1 MGEDAEGAAENVSK
15 LRQQMLALTGVDIQ
29 LDDTTYK
36 STYQILLEISKV
48 WGKLDDL
55 SRSSVLEQL
64 FGKRQANIGAA
75 ILENGDLLEKVYKSA
90 EGSMGSAMREQ
101 EEYAKSI
108 QYSLDTLKAAYQDF
122 SQTVIESDFVKNLL
136 GTAQSFLEV
145 LTKIIDKF
153 GVLPTLL
160 TSIATVG
167 SYKGVGI
174 FGTITNESNNAIKSI
189 SFLGKSLK
197 DIKADYQSI
206 SDDKIGFR
214 KVKAGFSGI
223 FNGGLS
229 DQDILDLREYNKL
242 VESGTASTLELEEAM
257 GIMSKKARSMAESA
271 NGAKVNIN
279 ALTTSEKAATIAT
292 EILGAA
298 LNTAITLGIGLAIQG
313 IITGIDNLVHAE
325 EKANEAAKELRENST
340 TVAENYKAE
349 KESLDSLI
357 SEYVSLYS
365 TTANLSSEKEKLL
378 AIQKQ
383 INSEI
388 KDEKDYVDLLNG
400 SLEENLKLTREQ
412 AYHEAKTASNELL
425 PEYNIAK
432 GRQDTYNKSFE
443 RLSDSGL
450 GKKIAKEIDESFL
463 DYFDATTDYIEVE
476 SRNPVT
482 GETKKELRSIL
493 DRRGEILGLNATGS
507 KDSYEDYLDNL
518 DLIIEKYK
526 KWGGASSETYTDL
539 TTLRNE
545 VAQILKDDRAVIE
558 QFDSLTKTQN
568 DYEKLSTDEAKNLDS
583 VLETAASKI
592 LELQDATG
600 VTQFRLVQEINE
612 LKLQAESLA
621 GDNSVLADS
630 VNAVFSNYKSGL
642 YSSIKGVDDFHE
654 AWFKALNDTE
664 KNTLK
669 NVDTMK
675 SALQSVM
682 NGETISSDTFWQ
694 LAELDTDHILNG
706 VKMVGD
712 EFQLTEEQII
722 SLKDTYI
729 KKQMESIQLR
739 QTELEQLKKSEE
751 IEIRQVQA
759 LLDKY
764 SAMSLDAHNPN
775 SAANRKAYDDLQN
788 RLSVAKENVK
798 QYGEQWSL
806 NAILLRQYNASLGNT
821 ADLIQAAQSQAE
833 KLSEA
838 FVGRIDKVID
848 GINDQKDALT
858 EEKEVLQDQLDVLE
872 AQADEIKGIIEDY
885 EKVAD
890 VVKNTIQDEISAIEE
905 SYNKQ
910 IEALKAQNEE
920 REEAINLTEKLN
932 NLNNAKNNKVVTYTE
947 AGGFQYGVN
956 KEAVNKAQQEYDKA
970 LIDSQIAKLEKERD
984 SATAGFEEYAKLW
997 ENATKK
1003 ATKAEEEELAARIL
1017 GADWREKISEQDV
1030 EIFETYEQKYDEYG
1044 VSLNNITNIEIANV
1058 KKSIEAKDKEIKA
1071 KEDLLKEWQ
1080 KYKTNVQNY
1089 VNDLKNTNKEYEDS
1103 IENITL
1109 TESSN
1114 LDERLANFK
1123 TFKAEYESMINRILE
1138 LQDGVGDIEVNAS
1151 VKMDDFT
1158 DGIKEVVEG
1167 IGTVSEKLAEA
1178 IKELGKMPSINSA
1191 GDVKHYQATGYQHYA
1206 SGGVNSSTGLA
1217 WLDGTRSKP
1226 EVVLN
1231 NQDATKLYNL
1241 LHSMP
1246 ASAAQMFSSPLTRFA
1261 GLRSGNTSQSSAIT
1275 ITGTTINLP
1284 NVRDPQ
1290 QFAREMERY
1299 LQTTLTES
1307 QIMPPRS

>member
-1 MGEDAEGAAENVSK
+1 MNV
-15 LRQQMLALTGVDIQ
+15 M
-29 LDDTTYK
+29 
-36 STYQILLEISKV
+36 
-48 WGKLDDL
+48 
-55 SRSSVLEQL
+55 
-64 FGKRQANIGAA
+64 KRQSNIVAA
-75 ILENGDLLEKVYKSA
+75 ALNNYERLDEILKISQQSA
-90 EGSMGSAMREQ
+90 GSAMREQ

-122 SQTVIESDFVKNLL
+122 SQTVINSDFVKNLL
-136 GTAQSFLEV
+136 STAQSFLEV

-160 TSIATVG
+160 TSITTVG
-167 SYKGVGI
+167 SFKGVGI
-174 FGTITNESNNAIKSI
+174 FGTIANESNDAIKSI

-223 FNGGLS
+223 FNDGLS

-242 VESGTASTLELEEAM
+242 VESGAASTLELEEAM
-257 GIMSKKARSMAESA
+257 GIMSKKARSMAEGA

-298 LNTAITLGIGLAIQG
+298 LNTAITLGIGFAIQG
-313 IITGIDNLVHAE
+313 IITGIDNLVHTE

-340 TVAENYKAE
+340 TVVENYKAE

-388 KDEKDYVDLLNG
+388 KDEKNHVDLLNG

-412 AYHEAKTASNELL
+412 TYHEAKTASNELL

-432 GRQDTYNKSFE
+432 GRQDDYIRSFE
-443 RLSDSGL
+443 KLSDSGL

-463 DYFDATTDYIEVE
+463 DYFDATTDYIEAE
-476 SRNPVT
+476 FRNPVT
-482 GETKKELRSIL
+482 GETKKEFRSML

-507 KDSYEDYLDNL
+507 KDSYEDYLDTL

-526 KWGGASSETYTDL
+526 EWGGTSSETYQDL

-600 VTQFRLVQEINE
+600 VTQFRLVQEIDE

-630 VNAVFSNYKSGL
+630 VDAVFSNYNSGL
-642 YSSIKGVDDFHE
+642 YSSIKSIDDFHE

-664 KNTLK
+664 KNALK

-682 NGETISSDTFWQ
+682 NGENISSDTFWQ
-694 LAELDTDHILNG
+694 LAELDTNHILDG
-706 VKMVGD
+706 VKMIGD

-751 IEIRQVQA
+751 MEVRQVQA

-806 NAILLRQYNASLGNT
+806 NAILLRQYNANLGNT
-821 ADLIQAAQSQAE
+821 ANLLQSAE
-833 KLSEA
+833 ERAKKLQENADKLSNAYME
-838 FVGRIDKVID
+838 RIDSVID
-848 GINDQKDALT
+848 GINEEKDALN
-858 EEKEVLQDQLDVLE
+858 EEKEALQDQLDILE
-872 AQADEIKGIIEDY
+872 AQADEIKNIISEY

-890 VVKNTIQDEISAIEE
+890 IVKETIEEEISAIEE
-905 SYNKQ
+905 TYNKQ
-910 IEALKAQNEE
+910 IEALKAQNDE
-920 REEAINLTEKLN
+920 REEAIDLTEKLN
-932 NLNNAKNNKVVTYTE
+932 ALNNAKNNKVVTYTE
-947 AGGFQYGVN
+947 AGGFRYGVN
-956 KEAVNKAQQEYDKA
+956 KEAVNKAQNDYDKA
-970 LIDSQIAKLEKERD
+970 LLDSQISNLEKERD
-984 SATAGFEEYAKLW
+984 SATKELEEYAKLW

-1003 ATKAEEEELAARIL
+1003 ATKAEEEELATRIL

-1030 EIFETYEQKYDEYG
+1030 EIFDTYQKKYDEYG
-1044 VSLNNITNIEIANV
+1044 VSLKRITDVEIANV
-1058 KKSIEAKDKEIKA
+1058 KKSIDAKDKEIKA
-1071 KEDLLKEWQ
+1071 KEELLAEWQ
-1080 KYKTNVQNY
+1080 KYKSNVQKW
-1089 VNDLKNTNKEYEDS
+1089 VNDLKDANQDYADS
-1103 IENITL
+1103 LDGITL

-1114 LDERLANFK
+1114 LDERLSNFE
-1123 TFKAEYESMINRILE
+1123 TFKDKYMSIIDEIENAQKNI
-1138 LQDGVGDIEVNAS
+1138 GDIEVNAS
-1151 VKMDDFT
+1151 INAEGFT
-1158 DGIKEVVEG
+1158 DGLSELVEG

-1178 IKELGKMPSINSA
+1178 IKELGRMPSINSA
-1191 GDVKHYQATGYQHYA
+1191 GDVKYYHATGYEHYA

-1217 WLDGTRSKP
+1217 WLDGTKNRP
-1226 EVVLN
+1226 ELVLN
-1231 NQDATKLYNL
+1231 NSDATKLYNM

-1246 ASAAQMFSSPLTRFA
+1246 MSAVQMYTSPFVNTKSGGA
-1261 GLRSGNTSQSSAIT
+1261 NQPSTIQISGN
-1275 ITGTTINLP
+1275 TINLP
-1284 NVRDPQ
+1284 NVQNPQ

-1299 LQTTLTES
+1299 LQNTLTES
-1307 QIMPPRS
+1307 QIIPPRK